1 MQNGVIICNV
11 TYTILYIADQRNTR
25 QYCSKVL
32 NNEDS
37 GMDPTMYWLLCYYL
51 LLYSS
56 DLNKTK
62 SIKSKSHPKT
72 LIEVSANLELLS

>member
-1 MQNGVIICNV
+1 MQNGVNICSV
-11 TYTILYIADQRNTR
+11 AYTILYIADQRITR

-37 GMDPTMYWLLCYYL
+37 GMDPTMYQLLCYYL

-62 SIKSKSHPKT
+62 SIKSKSHPKM
-72 LIEVSANLELLS
+72 LIEP